1 MHPNFSTSGLP
12 IQFGFL
18 RANGSSNGGLGY
30 TLAAAIDNWQISI
43 FALAAPSAAAAIP
56 TLGEMPLVALASLMV
71 LVGLVYLRRT
81 RR

>member
-1 MHPNFSTSGLP
+1 VHPNFSASGLP

-18 RANGSSNGGLGY
+18 RANGSSNGGPGY
-30 TLAAAIDNWQISI
+30 TLAAGIDNWQISI
-43 FALAAPSAAAAIP
+43 FALAAPSAAAIP